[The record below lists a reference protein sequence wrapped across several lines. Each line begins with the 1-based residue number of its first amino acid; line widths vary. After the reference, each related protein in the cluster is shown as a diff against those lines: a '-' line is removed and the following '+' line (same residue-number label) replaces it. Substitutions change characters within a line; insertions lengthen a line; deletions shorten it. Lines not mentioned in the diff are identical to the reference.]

1 MQGCSFPCRTQWDQ
15 RSRDFDESCIL
26 GGTDVEAPSGK
37 KQTKKTPSENSNLLL
52 AFLMLLIANISI
64 LPAMKIITQK
74 YEDLFPRYWAESFM
88 WMTLI

>member
-1 MQGCSFPCRTQWDQ
+1 MNPVSWEELMLKLLP
-15 RSRDFDESCIL
+15 
-26 GGTDVEAPSGK
+26 GK
-37 KQTKKTPSENSNLLL
+37 KKTTPSENSNLLL

-64 LPAMKIITQK
+64 LPTMKIITQK